1 MTIDW
6 WTLGI
11 QSVNIVILIWLLGHF
26 FWRPVAAMIEQRR
39 VATREAFAQLEV
51 QRTQISAALAD
62 IERTRAGFAGE
73 REALLAAA
81 RKAAE
86 QERAAILAKAAREA
100 AALEAEAKVA
110 AAREVEATN
119 QAWTERAS
127 RLAVAIA
134 GRLVERLQGPGVQE
148 AFLDGL
154 LKAVRELPESARR
167 AVTAPDVQLEAISAT
182 PIEPADQQQFSD
194 KIGAALGRPARID
207 FKSDATLIAG
217 FELTASHFTVG
228 NSWRGDLARILADLV
243 HDS

>member
-39 VATREAFAQLEV
+39 TAAREALAQVEV

-73 REALLAAA
+73 RDALLAAA
-81 RKAAE
+81 RQAAE
-86 QERAAILAKAAREA
+86 QERAAILAKAATEA
-100 AALEAEAKVA
+100 AALDAEAKAA
-110 AAREVEATN
+110 AARDVEAAN
-119 QAWTERAS
+119 RAWTDRAS

-134 GRLVERLQGPGVQE
+134 GRLVERLQGPAVQD
-148 AFLDGL
+148 AFMDGL
-154 LKAVRELPESARR
+154 LKAVRELPEAARLG
-167 AVTAPDVQLEAISAT
+167 ATAPDVRLEAVSAM
-182 PIEPADQQQFSD
+182 PIEAADQQRFSD
-194 KIGAALGRPARID
+194 KIGAALGQPARID
-207 FKSDATLIAG
+207 FKSDAALIAG
-217 FELTASHFTVG
+217 FELTAPHFTVG
-228 NSWRGDLARILADLV
+228 NSWRGDLASILAELV

>member
-26 FWRPVAAMIEQRR
+26 FWRPVAAMIDLRR
-39 VATREAFAQLEV
+39 AATREAFAQVEV
-51 QRTQISAALAD
+51 QRTQVSAALAD

-73 REALLAAA
+73 HEALLAAA

-86 QERAAILAKAAREA
+86 QERAAILGKAATEA
-100 AALEAEAKVA
+100 AALEAEAKAA
-110 AAREVEATN
+110 AARDVEAAN
-119 QAWTERAS
+119 RAWTERAS

-134 GRLVERLQGPGVQE
+134 GRLVARLQGPAVQD

-154 LKAVRELPESARR
+154 LKAVRELPESARLG
-167 AVTAPDVQLEAISAT
+167 ATAPGVRLEAISAT
-182 PIEPADQQQFSD
+182 PIEPADQQRFSD
-194 KIGAALGRPARID
+194 EIGEAVGRPARID
-207 FKSDATLIAG
+207 FKSDAALIAG
-217 FELTASHFTVG
+217 FELTAPHFTVG
-228 NSWRGDLARILADLV
+228 NSWRGDLASILADQV

>member
-39 VATREAFAQLEV
+39 VATREAFAQVEV
-51 QRTQISAALAD
+51 QRTQVSAALAD

-110 AAREVEATN
+110 AAREVEAAN
-119 QAWTERAS
+119 RAWTERAS

-134 GRLVERLQGPGVQE
+134 GRLVERLQGPAVQD
-148 AFLDGL
+148 AFMDGL

-167 AVTAPDVQLEAISAT
+167 AVTAPDVRLRGDQRD
-182 PIEPADQQQFSD
+182 ADRTC
-194 KIGAALGRPARID
+194 RPAAIFRFDRRGAGPARQNRFQIGRHPDRRLRID
-207 FKSDATLIAG
+207 GLAF
-217 FELTASHFTVG
+217 H
-228 NSWRGDLARILADLV
+228 RRQQLARRSRI
-243 HDS
+243 HSRGHGS